1 MNVQPIIIN
10 VIAHLGR
17 MAFRTPPPKIEF
29 GPLYDA
35 LPKADYRA
43 VLSTSIDVEAD
54 TTSCPPAGSTAV
66 ANIPVTTITPREES
80 IQQTGCISCS
90 RSHLS
95 TVSGSLAESLRFA
108 REGGIEHPEVQ
119 RRLML
124 AEDEINIMERVDLA
138 PDALAKSPPMER
150 RLAEEYLPKIRA
162 LRQNIGAVMSPEALG
177 KIAAEASVL
186 SQEFRLRALQLK
198 GVDLTP
204 VLHLANK
211 VEAGEMTMDE
221 AKEALKELL
230 PEEE

>member
-1 MNVQPIIIN
+1 MNVQPIIFN
-10 VIAHLGR
+10 AIAHLGR
-17 MAFRTPPPKIEF
+17 MALRTPPPKIEF

-35 LPKADYRA
+35 LPKADYQA
-43 VLSTSIDVEAD
+43 IQSTSVDIE
-54 TTSCPPAGSTAV
+54 PAETKVSPARNV
-66 ANIPVTTITPREES
+66 PVSTITPRDES

-95 TVSGSLAESLRFA
+95 TVSGSLSESLRFA

-124 AEDEINIMERVDLA
+124 AEDEINILERVDLA

-150 RLAEEYLPKIRA
+150 RLAEEYLPKIRS
-162 LRQNIGAVMSPEALG
+162 LRQNIGAVTSTEALE
-177 KIAAEASVL
+177 KIAADASIL

-204 VLHLANK
+204 ILHLANK

-221 AKEALKELL
+221 AKEALKEML